1 MKIFYLSVIFMLALF
16 LCGCESDA
24 LAMAGR
30 FYYRNTE
37 LNKDVSLKSV
47 KFQLNRAKDQYAD
60 NMAKLALIYYI
71 SGLVCEREN
80 NYIEALINYE
90 KALTYYSQFL
100 DANLHIAYM
109 YGYLGKEK
117 EKREAYRKTLEILNQ
132 EFNYFET
139 QNFPSNFIFFDP
151 HMKGFVKQNFMENS
165 YNHKFGQQLDNKVI
179 INNLLELREKIKK
192 ELDSVDM
199 Q

>member
-1 MKIFYLSVIFMLALF
+1 
-16 LCGCESDA
+16 
-24 LAMAGR
+24 
-30 FYYRNTE
+30 
-37 LNKDVSLKSV
+37 
-47 KFQLNRAKDQYAD
+47 
-60 NMAKLALIYYI
+60 MAKLALIYYI

-117 EKREAYRKTLEILNQ
+117 EEREAYRKTLEILNQ

-139 QNFPSNFIFFDP
+139 QKFPSNFIFLDP
-151 HMKGFVKQNFMENS
+151 HMKGFIKQNFMENS
-165 YNHKFGQQLDNKVI
+165 YNHKFGQQLNNKVI

-192 ELDSVDM
+192 ELDSIDV